1 MARAKRRNIVENEV
15 NEKEIGTMENLQT
28 LETKTMESFTAGSLK
43 KMFDDTFDASQHTIK
58 APTKDGGEVEVIK
71 EVIKFVE
78 PIGTRNQI
86 AIMDIEMIQ
95 AIDTIKKA
103 IHARN
108 MSNYVICKQFDIIN
122 KSGKLESMGFKN
134 IGEFGKAVFGLE
146 SSTVNHYTKIGDLFL
161 DDNGDINP
169 MLPTLSVSHLIEL
182 SAYASEHGIEG
193 VSELYQEGVLVDGM
207 STKKIRE
214 TLKDL
219 SKNALEDS
227 NTDLS
232 DDTDSSDG
240 TDSSDDTDSSEN
252 TDSSGIFESE
262 YTTPVEQT
270 DVSQLEVNF
279 DKQIVVG
286 KIMNACELLDSL
298 FSLLNKHEVETIGQS
313 EHIDT
318 IRAIAKQLL

>member
-28 LETKTMESFTAGSLK
+28 LETKTMESFTAGNLK
-43 KMFDDTFDASQHTIK
+43 KMFEDSFDVSQHTIL
-58 APTKDGGEVEVIK
+58 APTKGGGEVEVIK

-78 PIGTRNQI
+78 PIGTRNQV
-86 AIMDIEMIQ
+86 AIMDVEMIQ

-108 MSNYVICKQFDIIN
+108 MSNYVICKKFDMIN

-169 MLPTLSVSHLIEL
+169 MLPALSVSHLIEL

-193 VSELYQEGVLVDGM
+193 VYELYKEGVLVDGM

-219 SKNALEDS
+219 SKNALTDS
-227 NTDLS
+227 N
-232 DDTDSSDG
+232 
-240 TDSSDDTDSSEN
+240 TDSSEN
-252 TDSSGIFESE
+252 TDSSGIIESE
-262 YTTPVEQT
+262 YSTPVEQT
-270 DVSQLEVNF
+270 DVSQLEINF

>member
-15 NEKEIGTMENLQT
+15 EKEIGTMENLQP
-28 LETKTMESFTAGSLK
+28 LETKTMEAFTAGNLK
-43 KMFDDTFDASQHTIK
+43 QMFDDSFDVSQHTIK

-78 PIGTRNQI
+78 PIGTRTEI
-86 AIMDIEMIQ
+86 AVMDVEMLR
-95 AIDTIKKA
+95 AIDTINKA

-108 MSNYVICKQFDIIN
+108 MSNYVICKQFDIVN

-146 SSTVNHYTKIGDLFL
+146 SSTVNHYAKIGDLFL
-161 DDNGDINP
+161 DDKGDINP
-169 MLPTLSVSHLIEL
+169 MLPKVSVSHLIEL
-182 SAYASEHGIEG
+182 SAYASENGIEG
-193 VSELYQEGVLVDGM
+193 VYELYKEGVLVDGM

-219 SKNALEDS
+219 SKNAL
-227 NTDLS
+227 
-232 DDTDSSDG
+232 TDSSTESSEDIESSENTESSG
-240 TDSSDDTDSSEN
+240 IFGPSEDSESSEN
-252 TDSSGIFESE
+252 TDSE
-262 YTTPVEQT
+262 YSTPVEQT
-270 DVSQLEVNF
+270 DVSQLEINF
-279 DKQIVVG
+279 DKQVVVG

>member
-1 MARAKRRNIVENEV
+1 MARAKRRNIVENEF
-15 NEKEIGTMENLQT
+15 NEKENETMENLQT
-28 LETKTMESFTAGSLK
+28 LETKTMEIFTAGNLK
-43 KMFDDTFDASQHTIK
+43 QMFDDSFDASQHTIK

-169 MLPTLSVSHLIEL
+169 MLPQLSVSHLIEL
-182 SAYASEHGIEG
+182 SAYASENGIEG
-193 VSELYQEGVLVDGM
+193 VYELYQHGVLVDGM

-219 SKNALEDS
+219 SKNAL
-227 NTDLS
+227 
-232 DDTDSSDG
+232 TDSSSE
-240 TDSSDDTDSSEN
+240 SSEDTESSESTESSEN
-252 TDSSGIFESE
+252 TESE
-262 YTTPVEQT
+262 YSTPVEQT
-270 DVSQLEVNF
+270 DVSQLEINF

>member
-15 NEKEIGTMENLQT
+15 NEKENETMENLQT
-28 LETKTMESFTAGSLK
+28 LETKTMETFTAGSLK
-43 KMFDDTFDASQHTIK
+43 KMFDDAFDVSQHTIK

-78 PIGTRNQI
+78 PIGTRKQI
-86 AIMDIEMIQ
+86 AIMDVEMIQ
-95 AIDTIKKA
+95 AIDTINKA

-146 SSTVNHYTKIGDLFL
+146 SSTVNHYTKIGDIFL

-169 MLPTLSVSHLIEL
+169 MLPKLSVSHLIEL
-182 SAYASEHGIEG
+182 SAYASENGIEA
-193 VSELYQEGVLVDGM
+193 VYELYQHGILVDGM
-207 STKKIRE
+207 TTKKIRE

-219 SKNALEDS
+219 SKNAL
-227 NTDLS
+227 
-232 DDTDSSDG
+232 
-240 TDSSDDTDSSEN
+240 TDSSEN
-252 TDSSGIFESE
+252 TDSSESTESSENTESE
-262 YTTPVEQT
+262 YSTPVEQT